1 MSFSSL
7 GLRAELLQAITEEGY
22 TVPTPV
28 QSQTIP
34 IVLSGKDVM
43 AGAQTGTG
51 KTAAFALP
59 ILQILSE
66 NRPLGRRPRLRALVL
81 TPTRELAAQVAES
94 FKDYGRHLPLTTG
107 LVFGGVG
114 IGPQIEQL
122 RRGVDVLVATP
133 GRLLDHAGQKT
144 VDLSAVEIL
153 VLDEGDRMLDM
164 GFVRDIRRI
173 INLLPKLRRNLLF
186 SATFP
191 DEIRRLAEDMMNSPV
206 RIDIERKTLDA
217 DLVNQ
222 RVHPVDRDKKRAALS
237 HLIRSEEWSQ
247 VLVFART
254 KHGANRLA
262 DQLTRDGLPAAAI
275 HGNKS
280 QGARTMALSDFKTGR
295 ARILVA
301 TDLASRGLDI
311 EQLPCVVN
319 YELPQVPE
327 DYVHR
332 IGRTGRAGKTGLAV
346 SLVSIEEHGMLLD
359 IEKLLKHDIPQEVI
373 IGFEPAVPFVIRP
386 KNAAAP
392 GRPGRGSGRSTVR
405 SFSPSPRRR

>member
-237 HLIRSEEWSQ
+237 HLIRTEEWSQ

-262 DQLTRDGLPAAAI
+262 DLLTRDGLPAAAI

-359 IEKLLKHDIPQEVI
+359 IEKLLQHDIPQVVI
-373 IGFEPAVPFVIRP
+373 TGFEPAVPFVIRP